1 MNNFDFKVY
10 TDGAC
15 LGNPGPGGWASI
27 IIKINTGERK
37 KKTGSEIV
45 TTNNRM
51 ELTAVIESLKDI
63 PNDSKIVIYTD
74 SKYVINGIEMWIL
87 KWKKNNWLGA
97 NKKSVKNK
105 DLWLVLDKL
114 VKNIYI
120 EWNWVKGHSGN
131 VINEEVDELAKNE
144 AKKSNR

>member
-27 IIKINTGERK
+27 IIKISTGERK

-63 PNDSKIVIYTD
+63 PMHSKIVIYTD

-114 VKNIYI
+114 VKNFYI

-131 VINEEVDELAKNE
+131 IINEEVDELAKDE
-144 AKKSNR
+144 AKKSNG

>member
-1 MNNFDFKVY
+1 M
-10 TDGAC
+10 AR
-15 LGNPGPGGWASI
+15 S
-27 IIKINTGERK
+27 
-37 KKTGSEIV
+37 
-45 TTNNRM
+45 
-51 ELTAVIESLKDI
+51 
-63 PNDSKIVIYTD
+63 
-74 SKYVINGIEMWIL
+74 
-87 KWKKNNWLGA
+87 

-114 VKNIYI
+114 VKNFYI

>member
-27 IIKINTGERK
+27 IIKINTGERQ

-63 PNDSKIVIYTD
+63 PRDSKIVIYTD
-74 SKYVINGIEMWIL
+74 SKYVINGIEMWIF

-114 VKNIYI
+114 VKNFYI

-131 VINEEVDELAKNE
+131 IINEEVDELAKDE